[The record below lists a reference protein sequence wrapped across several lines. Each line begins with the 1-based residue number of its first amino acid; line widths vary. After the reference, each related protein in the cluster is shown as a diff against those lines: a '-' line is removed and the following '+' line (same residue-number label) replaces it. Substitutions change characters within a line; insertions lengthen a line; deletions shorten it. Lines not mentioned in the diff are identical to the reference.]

1 MEPPN
6 NPRSWDHCLIVVE
19 TGGLRIVHWGDNRH
33 NPPDDIWKALGHIDI
48 ALLPVDAS
56 QHVMGYIHIQ
66 AIMDRLKPRVVV
78 PHHYYIWDV
87 VQRQSTLQTAEAW
100 ISDRED
106 VVECIACP
114 TKIYRME
121 DLDKLEGAVHYFG
134 EHVNFDKA
142 AWMLSLIHI

>member
-33 NPPDDIWKALGHIDI
+33 NPPGDIWKALGHIDI

-56 QHVMGYIHIQ
+56 QHVMGYIHVQ
-66 AIMDRLKPRVVV
+66 AIMDRLNPRVVV

-100 ISDRED
+100 IGDRED
-106 VVECIACP
+106 VVDRITCP
-114 TKIYRME
+114 TKIYRIE

-134 EHVNFDKA
+134 EHVNFDKP
-142 AWMLSLIHI
+142 AWMDHN